1 VLPRVEWESPASDGI
16 AKDAV
21 LACLGSAE
29 SRARVVHALS
39 GPREADVGIAQ
50 AYLQHRPLDDPKEVR
65 AAVTGVAVMRESPAQ
80 VRALETLAR
89 RGVADPGSLDAL
101 TRLYTT
107 TRSPDVQSAVAGI
120 LIRSDLDAIGRS
132 ALLDTLRLHRVK
144 PTGGATLV
152 DVLIRVLENRS

>member
-1 VLPRVEWESPASDGI
+1 MDGLK
-16 AKDAV
+16 AF
-21 LACLGSAE
+21 
-29 SRARVVHALS
+29 ALS
-39 GPREADVGIAQ
+39 LAWLAGLAPLVAHAAPKTVCTITVNSDDEREV
-50 AYLQHRPLDDPKEVR
+50 L
-65 AAVTGVAVMRESPAQ
+65 
-80 VRALETLAR
+80 R
-89 RGVADPGSLDAL
+89 RNLPPGEYDFVELVDRGSLDAL